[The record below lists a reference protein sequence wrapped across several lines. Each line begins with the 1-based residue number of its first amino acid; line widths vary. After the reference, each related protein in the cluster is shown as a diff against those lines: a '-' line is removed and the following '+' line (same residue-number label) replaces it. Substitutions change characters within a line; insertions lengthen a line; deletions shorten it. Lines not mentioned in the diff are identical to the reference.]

1 MAGEITVIGGGF
13 AGVEAAWAAAQRGSK
28 VTLYEMRPE
37 RRTPVHSTGDL
48 AELVCSN
55 SFKSN
60 LLTNA
65 SGVLKEEMR
74 RLGSLVL
81 PIAEGH
87 RVPAGEAL
95 AVDRE
100 PFAREITETLE
111 GHPNITIVRQEV
123 TSLPAARPLIIAT
136 GPLTSDA
143 LAAEIA
149 KLTGGDS
156 LSFYDA
162 VAPTVTYDSLDMT
175 KIFRASRRGK
185 GDPGPRDTA
194 ISLQSEGD
202 TSNASAD
209 GAAGAETAGEDDV
222 VGCGGAPTDSADYL
236 NCPFNKDDYLAFWKE
251 LTEAELAPLHDFE
264 EGDSPQKMVFFEMCV
279 PIEELA
285 RRGPRTLSFGAM
297 KPIGLTDPRTG
308 RRPWACVQLRQENK
322 EGTLWGLVGFQTRLK
337 WGEQKRIL
345 RMIPGLENAEF
356 VRYGVMHRN
365 TYVNAPRSAR
375 SELPAA
381 RASRHLPCRAD
392 DRGRGLSG
400 IGRYRHPDRPERAQT
415 LPGAGQR
422 RAAEGDRP
430 RVTVPLPG
438 RKRPET
444 LRADELQL
452 GRCPGASRPACA
464 RQARKGTPEGRAR
477 PRGHGR
483 ISRWPYGP
491 RLLRFRRG
499 ACLGFGIGRK
509 RAGRSVRPAHAM
521 NLADLHARRRP
532 GRAITGMAAALL
544 PFTESGAI
552 AEDAFAACLL
562 EIVSAGLTPA
572 VNMDTGYVNLLTDAE
587 KTHVLQLA
595 RQVLAGA
602 PFLAGAYT
610 EGQGGDV
617 ASLYRREIARIA
629 EYGGTPILF
638 QTARLHDR
646 PAGDVAAIYAV
657 AVADVPRAYAFE
669 LGRMF
674 APNGEIWSS
683 EVAEAIMA
691 IPQFQGMKHSSL
703 DRMIELERLV
713 LRDKVR
719 PDFRILTGND
729 LGIDMIEYGSDYLLG
744 LAAFCPRKF
753 AERDRLWRKGSPDYL
768 ATSDALQLLGNIAFR
783 PPVPAYKHSAAIFL
797 HLLGKIP
804 TARTHP
810 RSPER
815 PPWEREIL
823 ASCAGRLGLL

>member
-1 MAGEITVIGGGF
+1 M
-13 AGVEAAWAAAQRGSK
+13 EAAWAAAQRGSK

-365 TYVNAPRSAR
+365 TYVNAPRLLDLSCQLREHPGIYLAGQMTGVEGYLESAAIGILTGLNAHR
-375 SELPAA
+375 RCRGLGSAVPPKETVLGSLCHYLVESDPKHFAPMNSNWGVVPELPGPPV
-381 RASRHLPCRAD
+381 RDKREK
-392 DRGRGLSG
+392 GRLKG
-400 IGRYRHPDRPERAQT
+400 ERA
-415 LPGAGQR
+415 L
-422 RAAEGDRP
+422 
-430 RVTVPLPG
+430 V
-438 RKRPET
+438 
-444 LRADELQL
+444 
-452 GRCPGASRPACA
+452 
-464 RQARKGTPEGRAR
+464 
-477 PRGHGR
+477 
-483 ISRWPYGP
+483 
-491 RLLRFRRG
+491 
-499 ACLGFGIGRK
+499 
-509 RAGRSVRPAHAM
+509 AM
-521 NLADLHARRRP
+521 
-532 GRAITGMAAALL
+532 
-544 PFTESGAI
+544 
-552 AEDAFAACLL
+552 DAFL
-562 EIVSAGLTPA
+562 AGLTDRASSVSGAELASVSESAGSVPVA
-572 VNMDTGYVNLLTDAE
+572 LSALLT
-587 KTHVLQLA
+587 
-595 RQVLAGA
+595 
-602 PFLAGAYT
+602 P
-610 EGQGGDV
+610 
-617 ASLYRREIARIA
+617 
-629 EYGGTPILF
+629 
-638 QTARLHDR
+638 
-646 PAGDVAAIYAV
+646 
-657 AVADVPRAYAFE
+657 
-669 LGRMF
+669 
-674 APNGEIWSS
+674 
-683 EVAEAIMA
+683 
-691 IPQFQGMKHSSL
+691 
-703 DRMIELERLV
+703 
-713 LRDKVR
+713 
-719 PDFRILTGND
+719 
-729 LGIDMIEYGSDYLLG
+729 
-744 LAAFCPRKF
+744 
-753 AERDRLWRKGSPDYL
+753 
-768 ATSDALQLLGNIAFR
+768 
-783 PPVPAYKHSAAIFL
+783 
-797 HLLGKIP
+797 
-804 TARTHP
+804 
-810 RSPER
+810 
-815 PPWEREIL
+815 
-823 ASCAGRLGLL
+823 